1 MRISNVSPGGFDWP
15 DNARL
20 PVILMY
26 SMSPCPKMTWAL
38 DRLWAWRVYCAVC
51 PGHIHY
57 DGLWRPRPPIY
68 RQNSTISVRA
78 VRYSRRTAG
87 RRQALPIASRNPVS
101 IFSPTY
107 N

>member
-15 DNARL
+15 DNVRL
-20 PVILMY
+20 PVILTY
-26 SMSPCPKMTWAL
+26 VPIPKMTWAL
-38 DRLWAWRVYCAVC
+38 DRHWAWPVYCAVC

-57 DGLWRPRPPIY
+57 DGLWRPQPL
-68 RQNSTISVRA
+68 SRA

-107 N
+107 D